1 MQMFPTRPAVSR
13 HSLLNLAASWRRP
26 TPRTVLVIGG
36 AGYIGSALLPKLLVR
51 GHRVRLFDR
60 MFYGVEPIRE
70 VVDHPNLELM
80 QADFRRIDK
89 LVEGMRGVDAVIHL
103 GAIVGDPAC
112 ALDRDLTIEIN
123 LIGTRTIAEVAKG
136 YGIRRFIFAST
147 CSVYGANVGAELL
160 NEESPLNPLSL
171 YAATKLASEKVLR
184 ELASETFS
192 PTCLRFST
200 IYGISGRTRFD
211 LVVNLLAAKAI
222 IDGEITIQGGN
233 QWRPFLHVDDA
244 AQALLQTLEATSS
257 QIHNEVFNVGSEAQN
272 HTIRHIG
279 EMIHELVPAAK
290 LINLEASGD
299 ERNYRADCTK
309 IRAQLGFDPRWTIR
323 QGIQQVIDSIQNGSV
338 KDYHAA
344 KYSNVKFLAEEEST
358 TNLLSHESRWAYD
371 LIRQTFLI
379 SKLRPAIA
387 TTPAAAA

>member
-1 MQMFPTRPAVSR
+1 MRLFPTTTPASR
-13 HSLLNLAASWRRP
+13 RSLLKFPALWKKP

-36 AGYIGSALLPKLLVR
+36 AGYIGSALLPKLLAS

-60 MFYGVEPIRE
+60 MFYGIEPIRE
-70 VVDHPNLELM
+70 VLDHPNLELM

-89 LVEGMRGVDAVIHL
+89 LVEAMRGVNAVIHL

-147 CSVYGANVGAELL
+147 CSVYGANVGPELL
-160 NEESPLNPLSL
+160 TEESPLNPLSL
-171 YAATKLASEKVLR
+171 YAGTKLASERVLM
-184 ELASETFS
+184 ELATETFS

-211 LVVNLLAAKAI
+211 LVVNLLTAKAV
-222 IDGEITIQGGN
+222 IDGEITIQGGD

-244 AQALLQTLEATSS
+244 AHALLQTLESAPP
-257 QIHNEVFNVGSEAQN
+257 QIHRQVFNVGSEEQN
-272 HTIRHIG
+272 HSIRHIG
-279 EMIHELVPAAK
+279 EMIHDLVPPAR
-290 LINLEASGD
+290 LTCLEAGGD
-299 ERNYRADCTK
+299 QRNYRADFRK
-309 IRAQLGFDPRWTIR
+309 IREQLGFVPRWTIR
-323 QGIQQVIDSIQNGSV
+323 QGIQQVIDSIQSGSV

-358 TNLLSHESRWAYD
+358 TNLLRHESRWAYD
-371 LIRQTFLI
+371 LIRQTLLI
-379 SKLRPAIA
+379 PKISPTIA
-387 TTPAAAA
+387 ATPAAA